1 MLQQV
6 LFQIII
12 SIFPVYKNIDYYIAQ
27 SEYFK
32 ESCRGTTVYDKM
44 LPLGSP
50 KIDNVIYKCEMKNNV
65 SEQWKKDSC
74 R

>member
-1 MLQQV
+1 
-6 LFQIII
+6 
-12 SIFPVYKNIDYYIAQ
+12 
-27 SEYFK
+27 
-32 ESCRGTTVYDKM
+32 M

-65 SEQWKKDSC
+65 SEQWKKILVGKKVVMINTTLGDILNS